1 MPRRALALA
10 LLGLFATGCRP
21 LRRLRRGPAR
31 HAAQA
36 LPHSVATGLYSARPA
51 EGPAL
56 RVRPGHYLVGALRRT
71 DAEAASAPWPATPLV
86 AAAAMVDGWR
96 FAAADGTLYTAPRFT
111 AALRVVG
118 ALPARAPS
126 PSLDDRLRGAHGVYS
141 RGALVVIDD
150 AQRAW
155 LMGADNTPR
164 PLPGIGYLSGAMRD
178 AAVGVF
184 VREPGE
190 ALVTLDGGRTLRA
203 LALPAGV
210 TARSIAL
217 VDDVLRVDTG
227 AGPMRL
233 DNTHALVADPDTAPL
248 GLWLPARATVERSP
262 HNHADEGPVLPRDA
276 TQAAMMSL
284 RRLGV
289 IRHERLEVVDA
300 QTGLALDAY
309 ALPGTAC
316 ALATSGAGLRAVCTH
331 HGWARAVFAL
341 QPTGQWEVLRDEL
354 RGEPLGELAFDD
366 TSPAWAV
373 AAPCTRTTEI
383 DPTRLCLYD
392 ERGGRSELR
401 LPFDGGP
408 VAFHEGALLVVE
420 AARSEDRTRAA
431 IVRSGRIET
440 LDLPLRG
447 DAARTLRLHGER
459 LSGWVHRDDGTDAFA
474 RGSTRRDATPAWS
487 MHAAPASMRQ
497 GVTGPA
503 DLALALGAT
512 AAEVFWQRGAQ
523 AFVPLPS
530 PVEGHPAA
538 LALADTGSAYCV
550 GPRCRLGEGLEWT
563 FAAVTGPAPFLA
575 RRDAPPALPAP
586 QAEFGPMRCTRPSPL
601 GGATLGALRWQQEPG
616 ALRVL
621 WEANP
626 RTELR
631 APIRPRGPGARVV
644 LRRAAEA
651 PDTLALLERCDDIG
665 CDLVVATHTR
675 LHLLTL
681 PDGVIARSSD
691 IEPIDEGRAIVRV
704 GLSGEGFAATRSWVL
719 DLRPGVVRSARE
731 VVHRAAPEAVAS
743 GVLGERVGLWL
754 SAAPGRLRFVGVSDD
769 RSPPTA
775 LSDERSWP
783 EPHGGTPRCNGAEGA
798 LGVLLRAAPTF
809 PLDGEGW
816 SGASLPWRTLARY
829 RLTSSG
835 FCLQGYAG
843 HREEDVPAA
852 QQAAGLVRFTL
863 TAQGPAL
870 VGEGQTATSR
880 HALRCTL

>member
-10 LLGLFATGCRP
+10 LLGLIATGCRP

-36 LPHSVATGLYSARPA
+36 LPHSSAKGLYTARPA

-56 RVRPGHYLVGALRRT
+56 RVRPGHYVAGALRRT
-71 DAEAASAPWPATPLV
+71 DTEVASAPWPATALV
-86 AAAAMVDGWR
+86 AAAAMDDGWR
-96 FAAADGTLYTAPRFT
+96 FAAADGTLYAAPRFT
-111 AALRVVG
+111 GALRVVG
-118 ALPARAPS
+118 ALPARAPL
-126 PSLDDRLRGAHGVYS
+126 PSLDDRLRSAHGVYS
-141 RGALVVIDD
+141 RGALVAIDD

-155 LMGADNTPR
+155 LMGPDDTPR
-164 PLPGIGYLSGAMRD
+164 ALPGMGYLSGAMRD

-210 TARSIAL
+210 TARSVAL

-233 DNTHALVADPDTAPL
+233 DGTHALVADPDAAPL
-248 GLWLPARATVERSP
+248 GLWLPARASVDRSP
-262 HNHADEGPVLPRDA
+262 HSHADEGPVLPRDA
-276 TQAAMMSL
+276 TQAAMMSP

-316 ALATSGAGLRAVCTH
+316 ALAASGAGLRAVCTH

-341 QPTGQWEVLRDEL
+341 QPSGQWEVLRDEL
-354 RGEPLGELAFDD
+354 RGEALGELAFDD

-392 ERGGRSELR
+392 GRGGRTELR

-431 IVRSGRIET
+431 LVRRGRIET
-440 LDLPLRG
+440 LDLPMRG
-447 DAARTLRLHGER
+447 DAARTLRLHGDQ
-459 LSGWVHRDDGTDAFA
+459 LTGWVYPDDGPPAFA
-474 RGSTRRDATPAWS
+474 RGSTRRGALPAWT
-487 MHAAPASMRQ
+487 MHAAPAWMRQ

-503 DLALALGAT
+503 DVGLALGET
-512 AAEVFWQRGAQ
+512 AAEVFWQRATLP
-523 AFVPLPS
+523 FVPLPS
-530 PVEGHPAA
+530 PVEGHPAT
-538 LALADTGSAYCV
+538 LSLADTGSAYCV

-563 FAAVTGPAPFLA
+563 FAPVTGPAPFLA
-575 RRDAPPALPAP
+575 RHDAPPPRTEPLP
-586 QAEFGPMRCTRPSPL
+586 EDGPLRCTRLSPL
-601 GGATLGALRWQQEPG
+601 GASTILPLRWQQAPDT
-616 ALRVL
+616 LRVV
-621 WEANP
+621 WESPP

-631 APIRPRGPGARVV
+631 SPIHPRGAGARVV

-665 CDLVVATHTR
+665 CDLVVVTRTR
-675 LHLLTL
+675 LHHLPL
-681 PDGVIARSSD
+681 PDGVLARSSD
-691 IEPIDEGRAIVRV
+691 IEQLDEGRAVVRV
-704 GLSGEGFAATRSWVL
+704 GLSGEGFAATRSWLL
-719 DLRPGVVRSARE
+719 DLRTGAVRSGRE
-731 VVHRAAPEAVAS
+731 VVHRAAPEAVAA
-743 GVLGERVGLWL
+743 GTLGERVGLWV
-754 SAAPGRLRFVGVSDD
+754 AASPGQVRFVGVLDD
-769 RSPPTA
+769 RAPQS
-775 LSDERSWP
+775 ERTWP
-783 EPHGGTPRCNGAEGA
+783 EPHGRTPLCADARET
-798 LGVLLRAAPTF
+798 LGVMLRTAPTVT
-809 PLDGEGW
+809 LDGDGW
-816 SGASLPWRTLARY
+816 SGATLPWHLRARY
-829 RLTSSG
+829 RLTPSG
-835 FCLQGYAG
+835 FCLQGLAG
-843 HREEDVPAA
+843 HRDDETPAA
-852 QQAAGLVRFTL
+852 QQPAGLARFAL
-863 TAQGPAL
+863 TAQAPSL
-870 VGEGQTATSR
+870 VGEGTTSTTR
-880 HALRCTL
+880 HTLRCTR